1 VGKNFPLFRCRHTR
15 KQVLTCQW
23 EKRSICTF
31 EEAVSRRE
39 TTSRPIPRID
49 SASNCYLTGY
59 GVCHLQILLAVQFPA
74 SNMHVLV
81 RWYQP
86 GGVWKSKLIKR
97 ASDRN
102 LLSVAAH
109 RVSVFRYLS
118 FCEALILL
126 AWSSLSSPR
135 RLTLA
140 QRAPALPRPT
150 SFARIRWSASLCLH
164 HRHFVF

>member
-1 VGKNFPLFRCRHTR
+1 
-15 KQVLTCQW
+15 
-23 EKRSICTF
+23 
-31 EEAVSRRE
+31 
-39 TTSRPIPRID
+39 
-49 SASNCYLTGY
+49 
-59 GVCHLQILLAVQFPA
+59 
-74 SNMHVLV
+74 MHVLV

-164 HRHFVF
+164 HRPLRLLVSFRTRLHRSRLRSFATGSPAIFAYSAWNSYGHLSNYLLFLLPLVPEYFRYTGQR